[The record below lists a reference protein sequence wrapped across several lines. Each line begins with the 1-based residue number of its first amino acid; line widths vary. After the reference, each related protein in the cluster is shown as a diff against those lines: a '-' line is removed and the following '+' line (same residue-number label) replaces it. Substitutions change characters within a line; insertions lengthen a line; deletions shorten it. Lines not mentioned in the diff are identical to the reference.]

1 MDLKSKIILIYGPTA
16 SGKSTFAIKLA
27 KEING
32 EIINADSMQVY
43 KELKVLSARPSSKD
57 YKKIRHHLY
66 GFMSVKKNFSAGE
79 WLRLVEQKIFDLEE
93 SFNILIIDD
102 GSPDGTAKI
111 VKELQKKYS
120 KSLFLKERSGKLGL
134 GTAYIHGFK
143 WALENNFEYIFEMDA
158 DFSHDPKDL
167 PRLYEACHKNNGD
180 LAIGSRYVKG
190 VNIVNWPMSRLLMS
204 FFASKYVKTITGMP
218 IHDSTAGFKCY
229 KRKVLEKINL
239 DKIEFIGYAFQI
251 EMKFKSWKY
260 GFNIVEVPV
269 IFTDRQEGNSKM
281 SGGIFYEA
289 LFGVIKMKLK
299 SFFKN
304 WS

>member
-1 MDLKSKIILIYGPTA
+1 MSKLIIIPTYNEKENIENIIL
-16 SGKSTFAIKLA
+16 
-27 KEING
+27 
-32 EIINADSMQVY
+32 
-43 KELKVLSARPSSKD
+43 
-57 YKKIRHHLY
+57 
-66 GFMSVKKNFSAGE
+66 
-79 WLRLVEQKIFDLEE
+79 KIFDLEE

-143 WALENNFEYIFEMDA
+143 WALENNYQYIFEMDA